1 MKSTRQS
8 TGTRHL
14 ILPDVQ
20 HKPGC
25 STEHLRWAGEH
36 AVDQLPDTI
45 VCIGD
50 FWDMESLSSYD
61 KGQKSFEGRR
71 YWRDIESGNEAMD
84 AFMAPI
90 IKEIERRKRGK
101 RKAWNPRLIF
111 TTGNHE
117 YRIDRAVE
125 KQAEL
130 ETMLTRDHFN
140 LDEYGWEVYDYLEP
154 VVVDGVAYSHFFT
167 SGVMGRPVSSARTML
182 TKKFMSCVMGHVQQ
196 RDIAFGTRADGKRI
210 TGIFAGIYYQHD
222 EDYLTPQTNTDQTWS
237 GIWVL
242 NEVDDGSFDELPV
255 SINYLREK
263 YG

>member
-1 MKSTRQS
+1 MNSRAAG
-8 TGTRHL
+8 TGKRHM
-14 ILPDVQ
+14 IIPDVQ

-25 STEHLRWAGEH
+25 STDHLRWAGIH

-45 VCIGD
+45 IVIGD

-71 YWRDIESGNEAMD
+71 YWKDIEAGNEAMD
-84 AFMAPI
+84 VFMTPI
-90 IKEIERRKRGK
+90 RKEVERRRRGK

-117 YRIDRAVE
+117 HRIDRAVE

-130 ETMLTRDHFN
+130 ETVLTRDHFN
-140 LDEYGWEVYDYLEP
+140 LEKYGFEVYDFLEP
-154 VVVDGVAYSHFFT
+154 VVVDGVCYSHYHV
-167 SGVMGRPVSSARTML
+167 SGVMGRPVSSARSML

-210 TGIFAGIYYQHD
+210 TGIFCGIFYQHD
-222 EDYLTPQTNTDQTWS
+222 EDYLTPQTNTAQTWS
-237 GIWVL
+237 GVWIL
-242 NEVDDGSFDELPV
+242 NEVNDGSFDELPV
-255 SINYLREK
+255 SMNYLRSK
-263 YG
+263 YA

>member
-1 MKSTRQS
+1 MV
-8 TGTRHL
+8 
-14 ILPDVQ
+14 IPDVQ

-25 STEHLRWAGEH
+25 STDHLLWAGLH

-45 VCIGD
+45 IVIGD

-71 YWRDIESGNEAMD
+71 YWKDIESGNEAMD
-84 AFMAPI
+84 VFMAPI
-90 IKEIERRKRGK
+90 VKEVARRKRNKKKG
-101 RKAWNPRLIF
+101 WEPRLIF

-130 ETMLTRDHFN
+130 ETMLSRDHFN
-140 LDEYGWEVYDYLEP
+140 LEKYGYEVYDYLEP

-167 SGVMGRPVSSARTML
+167 SGVLGRPVSSARAML
-182 TKKFMSCVMGHVQQ
+182 TKKFMSCCMGHVQQ

-210 TGIFAGIYYQHD
+210 TGIFCGIYYQHD
-222 EDYLTPQTNTDQTWS
+222 EGYLTPQTNTEQTWS
-237 GIWVL
+237 GIWIF
-242 NEVDDGSFDELPV
+242 NEVKDGSFDELPV
-255 SINYLREK
+255 SMSYLRGK
-263 YG
+263 YS